1 MSAKKIINEFAE
13 EIKNA
18 TEHED
23 VITARNKVREVVRR
37 WQGEADQ
44 MMEDKENRVI
54 YAASVVAAFLLGLLL
69 GLPF

>member
-13 EIKNA
+13 EIKKA

-54 YAASVVAAFLLGLLL
+54 YAASVVAAFLLGLMI